1 MEDRIY
7 KTEDLD
13 KLELQLSEDEEIMLK
28 EIATLSQNMPKD
40 KDLLSELVD
49 SSLKGTMDYVDSFI
63 DITAIGD

>member
-28 EIATLSQNMPKD
+28 EIATLSQND
-40 KDLLSELVD
+40 EYTN
-49 SSLKGTMDYVDSFI
+49 GTI
-63 DITAIGD
+63 QEDI